1 MTLNCVCHHMSHWV
15 RQLVPPY
22 LLCHTSMF
30 FCTFKVSKWPRY
42 SSWQSHK
49 GKGSTKWEMT
59 SQSNNFML
67 FLFENYLKNSS
78 DSTIQFTVF
87 HFTLLG
93 ENFETWSADC
103 CKWDRWGEVG
113 RPGALHLSDLSKAR
127 ICGYALTAFVCMT
140 DRKFSIST
148 HVKYHFLQLF

>member
-67 FLFENYLKNSS
+67 FHFENYLKNSS
-78 DSTIQFTVF
+78 DSTIHFTVF

-103 CKWDRWGEVG
+103 CRIGGASLADRG
-113 RPGALHLSDLSKAR
+113 RSLVEQGR
-127 ICGYALTAFVCMT
+127 ICGYALLDCFCMY
-140 DRKFSIST
+140 DRSKILNLCSSKLPFFT
-148 HVKYHFLQLF
+148 TF